1 MGIEGMH
8 TNMPAGTQIPL
19 GNFSGFGR
27 GVGQGSQPPFVPRGL
42 TPQQQDE
49 GLMRLYRQVQERA
62 SNTTG
67 VAGANVSATA
77 GEDDR
82 EDGGEGV
89 DELRRSEMLN
99 ETMRA
104 RWQARKARRDEER

>member
-1 MGIEGMH
+1 M
-8 TNMPAGTQIPL
+8 
-19 GNFSGFGR
+19 
-27 GVGQGSQPPFVPRGL
+27 
-42 TPQQQDE
+42 TP
-49 GLMRLYRQVQERA
+49 
-62 SNTTG
+62 TC
-67 VAGANVSATA
+67 SATA

-99 ETMRA
+99 EAMRA